1 MQEPGDTELTRELI
15 GESRAMRNLRREIR
29 AVAALPASVLLT
41 GETGTGKGAAARAL
55 HARSPRARGPFV
67 HVDCAALSPT
77 LIESELFGHE
87 RGAFTGA
94 LDRRVGRFELAGEGT
109 VFLDEIGELDERQQ
123 AKLLRVLHDREYER
137 IGGIVTLPMT
147 ARVIAATSRSLLREV
162 REGRFR
168 ADLYF
173 RLNVIQ
179 LRLPPLR
186 ERRGDVPLLARALL
200 PRLAASLGVEPC
212 ELDDAVCS
220 RLAAR
225 AWPGNV
231 RELMNVL
238 ERLLIRGAGRGVG
251 LADLE
256 GVFDTEAWP
265 TTDAALASAQG
276 FADRDAGARP
286 APAPERIA
294 AVLRANGGNVARTAR
309 ELGVPRTTLRHR
321 LRRLGLA
328 VRSPGEPLALD
339 SSSRTKQAKA
349 DAFAPAAFRRPRS
362 RTPGDD

>member
-1 MQEPGDTELTRELI
+1 
-15 GESRAMRNLRREIR
+15 MRKLRHEIR
-29 AVAALPASVLLT
+29 AVAPLRATVLLT

-55 HARSPRARGPFV
+55 HARSQQAQGPFV
-67 HVDCAALSPT
+67 HVDCAALSPG

-94 LDRRVGRFELAGEGT
+94 FDRRLGRFELAAEGT
-109 VFLDEIGELDERQQ
+109 LFLDEIGELDERQQ

-137 IGGIVTLPMT
+137 IGGVSTLSMT
-147 ARVIAATSRSLLREV
+147 ARVIAATSRGLLREV

-173 RLNVIQ
+173 RLNVVQ

-186 ERRGDVPLLARALL
+186 ERRGDVASLVRALL
-200 PRLAASLGVEPC
+200 PRLAASLGVAPC
-212 ELDDAVCS
+212 ELEGAVVS

-225 AWPGNV
+225 SWPGNV

-238 ERLLIRGAGRGVG
+238 ERLLIRAGGRRVE

-256 GVFDTEAWP
+256 GIFDTEPWP
-265 TTDAALASAQG
+265 LPAPADSLSLG
-276 FADRDAGARP
+276 FADRDAGVRP

-294 AVLRANGGNVARTAR
+294 AVLRSNGGNVARAAR
-309 ELGVPRTTLRHR
+309 ELGMPRSTLRNR

-328 VRSPGEPLALD
+328 AGPSAG
-339 SSSRTKQAKA
+339 
-349 DAFAPAAFRRPRS
+349 
-362 RTPGDD
+362 

>member
-1 MQEPGDTELTRELI
+1 MHERGDAEASRELI
-15 GESRAMRNLRREIR
+15 GESRVMRRLRHEIR
-29 AVAALPASVLLT
+29 AVAPLGATVLLT
-41 GETGTGKGAAARAL
+41 GETGAGKGAAAHAI
-55 HARSPRARGPFV
+55 HARSRRAHGPFV

-94 LDRRVGRFELAGEGT
+94 LDRRVGRFERAAEGT

-123 AKLLRVLHDREYER
+123 AKLLRVLHDREFER
-137 IGGIVTLPMT
+137 IGGAATLPMT
-147 ARVIAATSRSLLREV
+147 ARVIAATSRGLLREV

-186 ERRGDVPLLARALL
+186 ERRGDVPLLVRSLL
-200 PRLAASLGVEPC
+200 PRLSTSLGVDPC
-212 ELDDAVCS
+212 ELDGAVLA

-225 AWPGNV
+225 SWPGNV

-238 ERLLIRGAGRGVG
+238 ERLLVRGAGRRVG

-256 GVFDTEAWP
+256 GIFDFEPWP
-265 TTDAALASAQG
+265 LPDAGSAPALG
-276 FADRDAGARP
+276 FADREAGRRP

-294 AVLRANGGNVARTAR
+294 AVLRANGGNVARAAR
-309 ELGVPRTTLRHR
+309 ELGVPRTTLRHQ

-328 VRSPGEPLALD
+328 AGPSG
-339 SSSRTKQAKA
+339 
-349 DAFAPAAFRRPRS
+349 
-362 RTPGDD
+362 G

>member
-1 MQEPGDTELTRELI
+1 MSESGDAELSRELV
-15 GESRAMRNLRREIR
+15 GESRAMRRLRAEIR
-29 AVAALPASVLLT
+29 AVAPLRATVLLT

-55 HARSPRARGPFV
+55 HGCSARASRPLV

-87 RGAFTGA
+87 RGSFTGA
-94 LDRRVGRFELAGEGT
+94 LERRMGRFELAAEGT

-123 AKLLRVLHDREYER
+123 AKLLRVLHDRVYER
-137 IGGIVTLPMT
+137 IGGVATLPMT
-147 ARVIAATSRSLLREV
+147 ARVIAATSRGLLREV

-173 RLNVIQ
+173 RLNVVQ

-186 ERRGDVPLLARALL
+186 ERSSDVPLLVRALL
-200 PRLAASLGVEPC
+200 PRLARSLGVAEC
-212 ELDDAVCS
+212 QLGDALLA

-238 ERLLIRGAGRGVG
+238 ERLLIRGAGRRIE

-256 GVFDTEAWP
+256 GIFDFEPWP
-265 TTDAALASAQG
+265 MTDSGSALAMG
-276 FADRDAGARP
+276 LADRDAGLRP

-294 AVLRANGGNVARTAR
+294 AVLRANAGNVARAAR
-309 ELGVPRTTLRHR
+309 ELGMPRTTLRHR

-328 VRSPGEPLALD
+328 AGPPG
-339 SSSRTKQAKA
+339 
-349 DAFAPAAFRRPRS
+349 
-362 RTPGDD
+362 G

>member
-1 MQEPGDTELTRELI
+1 MIDPGDAELGRELV
-15 GESRAMRNLRREIR
+15 GESRAMRRLRAEIR
-29 AVAALPASVLLT
+29 AVAPLRATVLLT

-55 HARSPRARGPFV
+55 HALSKSRTRPLV
-67 HVDCAALSPT
+67 HVDCASLSPT

-94 LDRRVGRFELAGEGT
+94 LERRVGRFELAAEGT
-109 VFLDEIGELDERQQ
+109 VFLDEIGELDDRQQ
-123 AKLLRVLHDREYER
+123 AKLLRVLHDREFER
-137 IGGIVTLPMT
+137 IGGTATLAMT
-147 ARVIAATSRSLLREV
+147 ARVLAATSRGLLREV

-173 RLNVIQ
+173 RLNVVQ

-200 PRLAASLGVEPC
+200 PRLAVA
-212 ELDDAVCS
+212 LDVPECALSDAALA
-220 RLAAR
+220 RLASR

-238 ERLLIRGAGRGVG
+238 ERLLIRSAGRRVE

-256 GVFDTEAWP
+256 GVFDFEPWP
-265 TTDAALASAQG
+265 LAETRENLAMG
-276 FADRDAGARP
+276 LADRDGGARP
-286 APAPERIA
+286 APAPERLA
-294 AVLRANGGNVARTAR
+294 AVLRTSAGNVARAAR
-309 ELGVPRTTLRHR
+309 ELGIPRSTLRHR

-328 VRSPGEPLALD
+328 PGP
-339 SSSRTKQAKA
+339 
-349 DAFAPAAFRRPRS
+349 PR
-362 RTPGDD
+362 G

>member
-1 MQEPGDTELTRELI
+1 MREPGDARLGRELV
-15 GESRAMRNLRREIR
+15 GESRCMRRLRAEIR
-29 AVAALPASVLLT
+29 AVAPLRATVLLT

-55 HARSPRARGPFV
+55 HACSARSQAPLV

-94 LDRRVGRFELAGEGT
+94 LERRAGRFELAAEGT
-109 VFLDEIGELDERQQ
+109 VFLDEIAELDDRQQ

-137 IGGIVTLPMT
+137 IGGVATLPMT
-147 ARVIAATSRSLLREV
+147 ARVIAATSRGLLREV

-173 RLNVIQ
+173 RLNVVALQ
-179 LRLPPLR
+179 LPPLR
-186 ERRGDVPLLARALL
+186 ERRNDIPLLVRALL
-200 PRLAASLGVEPC
+200 PRLAASLDVAPC
-212 ELDDAVCS
+212 QLVDAVLA
-220 RLAAR
+220 RLAMR

-238 ERLLIRGAGRGVG
+238 ERLLIRAAGRRVE

-256 GVFDTEAWP
+256 GAFDVEPWP
-265 TTDAALASAQG
+265 LADPPGAAG
-276 FADRDAGARP
+276 VRVADRDPGPRP
-286 APAPERIA
+286 TPAPERIA
-294 AVLRANGGNVARTAR
+294 AVLRANAGNVARAAR
-309 ELGVPRTTLRHR
+309 ELGMPRTTLRHR

-328 VRSPGEPLALD
+328 
-339 SSSRTKQAKA
+339 A
-349 DAFAPAAFRRPRS
+349 DPS
-362 RTPGDD
+362 GS

>member
-1 MQEPGDTELTRELI
+1 MSEPGDAELSRELI
-15 GESRAMRNLRREIR
+15 GESRVMRRLRQEIR
-29 AVAALPASVLLT
+29 AVAPLRATVLLT

-55 HARSPRARGPFV
+55 HRRSRQAGAPFV

-94 LDRRVGRFELAGEGT
+94 LDRRVGRFELAAEGS

-137 IGGIVTLPMT
+137 IGGVATLPMT
-147 ARVIAATSRSLLREV
+147 ARVIAATSRGLLREV

-173 RLNVIQ
+173 RLNVVQ

-186 ERRGDVPLLARALL
+186 ERRGDVALLARALL
-200 PRLAASLGVEPC
+200 PRLAASLGVAPC
-212 ELDDAVCS
+212 ELDGALLA

-225 AWPGNV
+225 SWPGNV

-238 ERLLIRGAGRGVG
+238 ERLLIRGAGRRVG

-256 GVFDTEAWP
+256 GIFDVEPWP
-265 TTDAALASAQG
+265 PPDPESALALG

-294 AVLRANGGNVARTAR
+294 AALRSNGGNVARAAR
-309 ELGVPRTTLRHR
+309 ELGMPRTTLRHR

-328 VRSPGEPLALD
+328 AGPSG
-339 SSSRTKQAKA
+339 
-349 DAFAPAAFRRPRS
+349 
-362 RTPGDD
+362 G

>member
-1 MQEPGDTELTRELI
+1 MSEPGDAELSRELI
-15 GESRAMRNLRREIR
+15 GESRVMRKLRHEIR
-29 AVAALPASVLLT
+29 AVAPLRATVLLT
-41 GETGTGKGAAARAL
+41 GETGTGKGAAAHAL
-55 HARSPRARGPFV
+55 HARSRQAQRPFV

-94 LDRRVGRFELAGEGT
+94 LDRRVGRFELAAEGS

-137 IGGIVTLPMT
+137 IGGIATLPMT
-147 ARVIAATSRSLLREV
+147 ARVIAATSRGLLREV

-173 RLNVIQ
+173 RLNVVQ

-186 ERRGDVPLLARALL
+186 ERRGDVALLVRALL
-200 PRLAASLGVEPC
+200 PRLAASLGVAPC
-212 ELDDAVCS
+212 ELDGASLS

-225 AWPGNV
+225 SWPGNV

-238 ERLLIRGAGRGVG
+238 ERLLIRGAGRRLG

-256 GVFDTEAWP
+256 GIFDFEPWP
-265 TTDAALASAQG
+265 LPDPRSASVLG
-276 FADRDAGARP
+276 FADRDAGSRP

-294 AVLRANGGNVARTAR
+294 AVLRSNGGNIARAAR
-309 ELGVPRTTLRHR
+309 ELGIPRTTLRHR

-328 VRSPGEPLALD
+328 AGPSG
-339 SSSRTKQAKA
+339 
-349 DAFAPAAFRRPRS
+349 
-362 RTPGDD
+362 G

>member
-1 MQEPGDTELTRELI
+1 MTKEATTERGDAELGRELV

-29 AVAALPASVLLT
+29 AVAPLRATVLLS
-41 GETGTGKGAAARAL
+41 GETGSGKGVVARAIHDL
-55 HARSPRARGPFV
+55 SRRARGPLV

-109 VFLDEIGELDERQQ
+109 IFLDEIGELDERQQ

-137 IGGIVTLPMT
+137 IGGAATLPMT
-147 ARVIAATSRSLLREV
+147 ARVIAATSRGLLREV

-173 RLNVIQ
+173 RLNVVQ

-186 ERRGDVPLLARALL
+186 ERRGDVPLLIRALL
-200 PRLAASLGVEPC
+200 PRLAASLGVPPC
-212 ELDDAVCS
+212 ELDGAVET

-231 RELMNVL
+231 RELMNLL
-238 ERLLIRGAGRGVG
+238 ERLLVRAAGRRVG
-251 LADLE
+251 PADLDGLFE
-256 GVFDTEAWP
+256 VEAWP
-265 TTDAALASAQG
+265 APDERDALG
-276 FADRDAGARP
+276 LADRDAGP
-286 APAPERIA
+286 KPPTPPEQIA
-294 AVLRANGGNVARTAR
+294 EVLRANGGNVARAAR
-309 ELGVPRTTLRHR
+309 ALGMPRTSLRHR
-321 LRRLGLA
+321 LRRLGL
-328 VRSPGEPLALD
+328 SPPPG
-339 SSSRTKQAKA
+339 
-349 DAFAPAAFRRPRS
+349 RRDP
-362 RTPGDD
+362 

>member
-1 MQEPGDTELTRELI
+1 MSEPGDAELSRELV
-15 GESRAMRNLRREIR
+15 GESRAMRRLRQEIR
-29 AVAALPASVLLT
+29 AVAPLRATVLLT

-55 HARSPRARGPFV
+55 HAGSRRAPGPLV

-94 LDRRVGRFELAGEGT
+94 LDRRVGRFELAAEGS

-137 IGGIVTLPMT
+137 IGGTATLPMT
-147 ARVIAATSRSLLREV
+147 ARVIAATSRNLLREV

-173 RLNVIQ
+173 RLNVVQ

-186 ERRGDVPLLARALL
+186 ERRGDLALLARALI
-200 PRLAASLGVEPC
+200 PRLAASLGVASC
-212 ELDDAVCS
+212 ELDGAAIA
-220 RLAAR
+220 RLATR
-225 AWPGNV
+225 SWPGNV

-238 ERLLIRGAGRGVG
+238 ERLLIRGAGRRIG

-256 GVFDTEAWP
+256 GVFDFEPWP
-265 TTDAALASAQG
+265 RPDPESAMALG
-276 FADRDAGARP
+276 FADRDAERRP

-294 AVLRANGGNVARTAR
+294 AVLRSNGGNIARAAR
-309 ELGVPRTTLRHR
+309 ELGIPRTTLRHR

-328 VRSPGEPLALD
+328 ADRSAG
-339 SSSRTKQAKA
+339 
-349 DAFAPAAFRRPRS
+349 
-362 RTPGDD
+362 

>member
-1 MQEPGDTELTRELI
+1 MSEPGDAELSRELI
-15 GESRAMRNLRREIR
+15 GESRVMRRLRQEIR
-29 AVAALPASVLLT
+29 AVAPLRATVLLT

-55 HARSPRARGPFV
+55 HRRSRQANAPFV

-94 LDRRVGRFELAGEGT
+94 LDRRVGRFELAAEGS

-137 IGGIVTLPMT
+137 IGGVATLPMT
-147 ARVIAATSRSLLREV
+147 ARVIAATSRGLLREV

-173 RLNVIQ
+173 RLNVVQ

-186 ERRGDVPLLARALL
+186 ERRGDVALLARALL
-200 PRLAASLGVEPC
+200 PRLAASLGVAPC
-212 ELDDAVCS
+212 ELDGALLA

-225 AWPGNV
+225 SWPGNV

-238 ERLLIRGAGRGVG
+238 ERLLIRGAGRRVG

-256 GVFDTEAWP
+256 GIFDVEPWP
-265 TTDAALASAQG
+265 PPDPESALALG

-294 AVLRANGGNVARTAR
+294 AALRSNGGNVARAAR
-309 ELGVPRTTLRHR
+309 ELGMPRTTLRHR

-328 VRSPGEPLALD
+328 AGPSG
-339 SSSRTKQAKA
+339 
-349 DAFAPAAFRRPRS
+349 
-362 RTPGDD
+362 G

>member
-1 MQEPGDTELTRELI
+1 
-15 GESRAMRNLRREIR
+15 MRKLRHEIR
-29 AVAALPASVLLT
+29 AVAPLRATVLLT

-55 HARSPRARGPFV
+55 HARSRQARGPFV
-67 HVDCAALSPT
+67 HVDCAALSPG

-94 LDRRVGRFELAGEGT
+94 LDRRVGRFELAAEGT

-137 IGGIVTLPMT
+137 IGGVGTLSMT
-147 ARVIAATSRSLLREV
+147 ARVIAATSRGLLREV

-173 RLNVIQ
+173 RLNVVQ

-186 ERRGDVPLLARALL
+186 ERRGDVASLVRVLL
-200 PRLAASLGVEPC
+200 PRLADSLGVAPC
-212 ELDDAVCS
+212 QLESAVLS

-225 AWPGNV
+225 SWPGNV

-238 ERLLIRGAGRGVG
+238 ERLLVRAAGRRIE

-256 GVFDTEAWP
+256 GIFDSEPWP
-265 TTDAALASAQG
+265 DPAGELSLG
-276 FADRDAGARP
+276 FADRDAGARL

-294 AVLRANGGNVARTAR
+294 AVLRSHGGNVARAAR
-309 ELGVPRTTLRHR
+309 ELGIPRSTLRNR
-321 LRRLGLA
+321 MRRLGLA
-328 VRSPGEPLALD
+328 AGPSG
-339 SSSRTKQAKA
+339 
-349 DAFAPAAFRRPRS
+349 
-362 RTPGDD
+362 G

>member
-1 MQEPGDTELTRELI
+1 MNEPGDAELSRELV
-15 GESRAMRNLRREIR
+15 GESRVMRKLRHEIR
-29 AVAALPASVLLT
+29 AVAPLRATVLLT

-55 HARSPRARGPFV
+55 HARSRQAQGPFV

-94 LDRRVGRFELAGEGT
+94 LDRRVGRFELAAEGT

-137 IGGIVTLPMT
+137 IGGVSTLSMT
-147 ARVIAATSRSLLREV
+147 ARVIAATSRGLLREV

-173 RLNVIQ
+173 RLNVVQ

-186 ERRGDVPLLARALL
+186 ERRSDVAPLVRALL
-200 PRLAASLGVEPC
+200 PRLASSVGVAPC
-212 ELDDAVCS
+212 ELDGAVLS

-225 AWPGNV
+225 SWPGNV

-238 ERLLIRGAGRGVG
+238 ERLLIRAAGRRVE

-256 GVFDTEAWP
+256 GIFDSEPWP
-265 TTDAALASAQG
+265 LPDPAGALSFG
-276 FADRDAGARP
+276 FADRDAGIRP

-294 AVLRANGGNVARTAR
+294 AVLRSHAGNVARAAR
-309 ELGVPRTTLRHR
+309 ELGMPRSTLRHR

-328 VRSPGEPLALD
+328 PGP
-339 SSSRTKQAKA
+339 S
-349 DAFAPAAFRRPRS
+349 
-362 RTPGDD
+362 GG

>member
-1 MQEPGDTELTRELI
+1 MNEPGDAELSRELV
-15 GESRAMRNLRREIR
+15 GESRVMRKLRHEIR
-29 AVAALPASVLLT
+29 AVAPLRASVLLT

-55 HARSPRARGPFV
+55 HARSRQAHGPFV
-67 HVDCAALSPT
+67 HVDCAALSPS

-94 LDRRVGRFELAGEGT
+94 LDRRLGRFELAAEGT

-137 IGGIVTLPMT
+137 IGGVSTLSMT
-147 ARVIAATSRSLLREV
+147 ARVIAATSRGLLREV

-173 RLNVIQ
+173 RLNVVQ

-186 ERRGDVPLLARALL
+186 ERRGDVASLVRALL
-200 PRLAASLGVEPC
+200 PRLAVSVGVAQC
-212 ELDDAVCS
+212 ELDGPVLS

-225 AWPGNV
+225 SWPGNV

-238 ERLLIRGAGRGVG
+238 ERLLIRGAGRRIE

-256 GVFDTEAWP
+256 GIFDSEPWP
-265 TTDAALASAQG
+265 EPDPASALSFG
-276 FADRDAGARP
+276 FADRDAGNRP

-294 AVLRANGGNVARTAR
+294 AVLRSNGGNVARAAR
-309 ELGVPRTTLRHR
+309 ELGIPRSTLRHC

-328 VRSPGEPLALD
+328 AGPSG
-339 SSSRTKQAKA
+339 
-349 DAFAPAAFRRPRS
+349 
-362 RTPGDD
+362 G

>member
-1 MQEPGDTELTRELI
+1 MGEPGDAELSRELI
-15 GESRAMRNLRREIR
+15 GESRVMRKLRHEIR
-29 AVAALPASVLLT
+29 AVAPLRATVLLT
-41 GETGTGKGAAARAL
+41 GETGTGKGATARAL
-55 HARSPRARGPFV
+55 HAHSRQAHGPFV

-94 LDRRVGRFELAGEGT
+94 LDRRVGRFELAAEGT
-109 VFLDEIGELDERQQ
+109 VFLDEIGELDGRQQ

-137 IGGIVTLPMT
+137 IGGVATLPMT
-147 ARVIAATSRSLLREV
+147 ARVIAATSRGLLREV

-186 ERRGDVPLLARALL
+186 ERRGDVALLVRALL
-200 PRLAASLGVEPC
+200 PRLAASLGVAPC
-212 ELDDAVCS
+212 ELDGAALS

-225 AWPGNV
+225 SWPGNV
-231 RELMNVL
+231 RELMNAL
-238 ERLLIRGAGRGVG
+238 ERLLIRGAGRRIE

-256 GVFDTEAWP
+256 GIFDFEPWP
-265 TTDAALASAQG
+265 LPDRESAPLIG
-276 FADRDAGARP
+276 FADRDAGRQP

-294 AVLRANGGNVARTAR
+294 AVLRSNGGNVARAAR
-309 ELGVPRTTLRHR
+309 ELGMPRTTLRHH

-328 VRSPGEPLALD
+328 GGPSG
-339 SSSRTKQAKA
+339 
-349 DAFAPAAFRRPRS
+349 
-362 RTPGDD
+362 G

>member
-1 MQEPGDTELTRELI
+1 MGDSGDAELGRELV
-15 GESRAMRNLRREIR
+15 GESRAMRRLRVEIR
-29 AVAALPASVLLT
+29 AVAPLRATVLLT

-55 HARSPRARGPFV
+55 HALSKRGTGPLV
-67 HVDCAALSPT
+67 HVDCASLSPT

-94 LDRRVGRFELAGEGT
+94 LERRVGRFELAAEGT
-109 VFLDEIGELDERQQ
+109 VFLDEVGELDDRQQ

-137 IGGIVTLPMT
+137 IGGATTLPMT
-147 ARVIAATSRSLLREV
+147 ARVLAATSRGLLREV

-173 RLNVIQ
+173 RLNVVQ

-186 ERRGDVPLLARALL
+186 ERRSDVPLLVRALL
-200 PRLAASLGVEPC
+200 PRLAASLDVPEC
-212 ELDDAVCS
+212 TLADAVLA
-220 RLAAR
+220 RLASR

-238 ERLLIRGAGRGVG
+238 ERLLIRNAGQRVE

-256 GVFDTEAWP
+256 GVFDFEPWP
-265 TTDAALASAQG
+265 FAESGGGVAMGL
-276 FADRDAGARP
+276 ADRDGGARP
-286 APAPERIA
+286 APAPEKLA
-294 AVLRANGGNVARTAR
+294 AVLRANTGNVARAAR
-309 ELGVPRTTLRHR
+309 ELGIPRSTLRHR

-328 VRSPGEPLALD
+328 PGP
-339 SSSRTKQAKA
+339 
-349 DAFAPAAFRRPRS
+349 PRS
-362 RTPGDD
+362 

>member
-1 MQEPGDTELTRELI
+1 MSEPGDAELSRELV
-15 GESRAMRNLRREIR
+15 GESRVMRKLRHEIR
-29 AVAALPASVLLT
+29 AVAPLRATVLLT

-55 HARSPRARGPFV
+55 HARSRQAQGPFV
-67 HVDCAALSPT
+67 HVDCAALSPS

-94 LDRRVGRFELAGEGT
+94 LDRRVGRFELAAEGT
-109 VFLDEIGELDERQQ
+109 VFLDEIGELDEKQQ

-137 IGGIVTLPMT
+137 IGGTGTLSMT
-147 ARVIAATSRSLLREV
+147 ARVIAATSRGLLREV

-173 RLNVIQ
+173 RLNVVQ

-186 ERRGDVPLLARALL
+186 ERRSDVALLVRALL
-200 PRLAASLGVEPC
+200 PRLASAVGVPSC
-212 ELDDAVCS
+212 ELDGAIVS
-220 RLAAR
+220 RLTAR
-225 AWPGNV
+225 TWPGNV

-238 ERLLIRGAGRGVG
+238 ERLLIRAAGRRIE

-256 GVFDTEAWP
+256 GIFDSEPWP
-265 TTDAALASAQG
+265 DPVGALSSG
-276 FADRDAGARP
+276 FADRDAGVRP

-294 AVLRANGGNVARTAR
+294 AVLRSHRGNVARAAR
-309 ELGVPRTTLRHR
+309 ELGMPRSTLRHR

-328 VRSPGEPLALD
+328 AGPSG
-339 SSSRTKQAKA
+339 
-349 DAFAPAAFRRPRS
+349 
-362 RTPGDD
+362 G

>member
-1 MQEPGDTELTRELI
+1 MNEPGDAELSRELV
-15 GESRAMRNLRREIR
+15 GESRVMRKLRHEIR
-29 AVAALPASVLLT
+29 AVAPLKATVLLS

-55 HARSPRARGPFV
+55 HARSRQAQGPFV
-67 HVDCAALSPT
+67 HVDCAALSPS

-94 LDRRVGRFELAGEGT
+94 LDRRVGRFELAAEGT

-137 IGGIVTLPMT
+137 IGGVSTLSMT
-147 ARVIAATSRSLLREV
+147 ARVIAATSRGLLREV

-173 RLNVIQ
+173 RLNVVQ

-186 ERRGDVPLLARALL
+186 ERRGDVASLVRALL
-200 PRLAASLGVEPC
+200 PRLASSVGVAPC
-212 ELDDAVCS
+212 ELDGAVVS

-225 AWPGNV
+225 SWPGNV

-238 ERLLIRGAGRGVG
+238 ERLLIRAAGRGVE

-256 GVFDTEAWP
+256 GIFDSEPWP
-265 TTDAALASAQG
+265 DPAGALSFG
-276 FADRDAGARP
+276 FADRDAGVRP
-286 APAPERIA
+286 APTPERIA
-294 AVLRANGGNVARTAR
+294 AVLRSHGGNIARAAR
-309 ELGVPRTTLRHR
+309 ELGLPRSTLRHR

-328 VRSPGEPLALD
+328 AGPSG
-339 SSSRTKQAKA
+339 
-349 DAFAPAAFRRPRS
+349 
-362 RTPGDD
+362 G

>member
-1 MQEPGDTELTRELI
+1 MNEPGDAELSRELI
-15 GESRAMRNLRREIR
+15 GESRAMRRLRQEIR
-29 AVAALPASVLLT
+29 AVAPLRATVLLT

-55 HARSPRARGPFV
+55 HGRSRQAQGPFV

-94 LDRRVGRFELAGEGT
+94 LDRRVGRFELAAEGS
-109 VFLDEIGELDERQQ
+109 VFLDEIGELDEKQQ

-137 IGGIVTLPMT
+137 IGGVATLPMT

-173 RLNVIQ
+173 RLNVVQ

-186 ERRGDVPLLARALL
+186 ERRSDVALLARALV
-200 PRLAASLGVEPC
+200 PRLAASLGVAPC
-212 ELDDAVCS
+212 ELEGAALS

-225 AWPGNV
+225 SWPGNV

-238 ERLLIRGAGRGVG
+238 ERLLIRAAGHRIG

-256 GVFDTEAWP
+256 GVFDFEPWP
-265 TTDAALASAQG
+265 LPDPESARALG
-276 FADRDAGARP
+276 FADRDAERRP

-294 AVLRANGGNVARTAR
+294 AVLRSNGGNVARAAR
-309 ELGVPRTTLRHR
+309 ELGMPRTTLRHR

-328 VRSPGEPLALD
+328 AGPSG
-339 SSSRTKQAKA
+339 
-349 DAFAPAAFRRPRS
+349 
-362 RTPGDD
+362 G

>member
-1 MQEPGDTELTRELI
+1 MSDPGDAELSRELI
-15 GESRAMRNLRREIR
+15 GESRVMRRLRQEIR
-29 AVAALPASVLLT
+29 AVAPLRATVLLT

-55 HARSPRARGPFV
+55 HRRSRQAGAPFV

-94 LDRRVGRFELAGEGT
+94 LDRRVGRFELAAEGS

-137 IGGIVTLPMT
+137 IGGVATLPMT
-147 ARVIAATSRSLLREV
+147 ARVIAATSRGLLREV

-173 RLNVIQ
+173 RLNVVQ

-186 ERRGDVPLLARALL
+186 ERRGDVALLARALL
-200 PRLAASLGVEPC
+200 PRLAASLGVAPC
-212 ELDDAVCS
+212 ELDGALLA

-225 AWPGNV
+225 SWPGNV

-238 ERLLIRGAGRGVG
+238 ERLLIRGAGRRVG

-256 GVFDTEAWP
+256 GIFDVEPWP
-265 TTDAALASAQG
+265 PPDPESALALG

-294 AVLRANGGNVARTAR
+294 AALRSNGGNVARAAR
-309 ELGVPRTTLRHR
+309 ELGMPRTTLRHR

-328 VRSPGEPLALD
+328 AGPSG
-339 SSSRTKQAKA
+339 
-349 DAFAPAAFRRPRS
+349 
-362 RTPGDD
+362 G

>member
-1 MQEPGDTELTRELI
+1 MSESGDAELGRELV
-15 GESRAMRNLRREIR
+15 GESRAMRRLRTEIR
-29 AVAALPASVLLT
+29 AVAPLRATVLLT

-55 HARSPRARGPFV
+55 HARSSRARGPLV

-94 LDRRVGRFELAGEGT
+94 LERRTGRFELAASGT

-137 IGGIVTLPMT
+137 IGGVATLPMT
-147 ARVIAATSRSLLREV
+147 ARVVAATSRGLLREV

-173 RLNVIQ
+173 RLNVVQ

-186 ERRGDVPLLARALL
+186 ERRSDVPLLVRALL
-200 PRLAASLGVEPC
+200 PRIAASLDVPACGVS
-212 ELDDAVCS
+212 DAALA

-225 AWPGNV
+225 TWPGNV

-238 ERLLIRGAGRGVG
+238 ERLLIRSAGRRVE

-256 GVFDTEAWP
+256 DVFDFEPWP
-265 TTDAALASAQG
+265 LAGPGGASALG
-276 FADRDAGARP
+276 FADRDAGPRP

-294 AVLRANGGNVARTAR
+294 EALRANAGNVARAAR
-309 ELGVPRTTLRHR
+309 ELGIPRTTLRHR
-321 LRRLGLA
+321 MRRLGLA
-328 VRSPGEPLALD
+328 AG
-339 SSSRTKQAKA
+339 
-349 DAFAPAAFRRPRS
+349 PAR
-362 RTPGDD
+362 G